1 MGPYCKFCDHRCFR
15 YMPLQTPK
23 HILDAYTNQCGSI
36 PIIATCS
43 MGQAF
48 EREKLGYC
56 SDDIDAWIREHP
68 ETLPGEPS

>member
-1 MGPYCKFCDHRCFR
+1 
-15 YMPLQTPK
+15 
-23 HILDAYTNQCGSI
+23 
-36 PIIATCS
+36 